1 MTQSPIAKRAA
12 NDEATLRK
20 RIASIIKQ
28 EYVSPKNAL
37 LGFPVIEIDMV

>member
-12 NDEATLRK
+12 TDEATLRR

-28 EYVSPKNAL
+28 EYVAEKKPS
-37 LGFPVIEIDMV
+37 VIGIDMDV